1 MDIHCEEG
9 GDTSDAAGIADVHY
23 LIYISAG
30 SVNLVKMTFN
40 CINAANLR

>member
-23 LIYISAG
+23 LIYENMDQSILTLLPEYQIFAE
-30 SVNLVKMTFN
+30 L
-40 CINAANLR
+40 I